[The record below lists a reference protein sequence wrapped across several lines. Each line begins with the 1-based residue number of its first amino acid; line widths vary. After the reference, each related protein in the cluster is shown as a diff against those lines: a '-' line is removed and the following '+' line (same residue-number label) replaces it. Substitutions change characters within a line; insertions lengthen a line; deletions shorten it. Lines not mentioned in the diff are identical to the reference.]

1 MTNKPSP
8 GTGTVGRP
16 APLSPAAKR
25 LRSTVSVLNSIYR
38 WLEIRQTCEPD
49 RPLAQTEIDR
59 LEVGRSCIDSELARL
74 EREQERY
81 ELAEAR
87 DGR

>member
-8 GTGTVGRP
+8 GTAGVGRP
-16 APLSPAAKR
+16 APLSPTAKR
-25 LRSTVSVLNSIYR
+25 LRSTFAVVNSIDR
-38 WLEIRQTCEPD
+38 WWEIRQTCEPE
-49 RPLAQTEIDR
+49 RPLTQTEIDR

>member
-1 MTNKPSP
+1 MSVPSSP
-8 GTGTVGRP
+8 GAGTVGRP